1 MATLTDIAVACGVS
15 KATVSR
21 VLNNDS
27 DFSVSP
33 QTRNDIL
40 SAAASMNYDTD
51 RQLRS
56 KKNKLITASP
66 KNTGK
71 TTLKIGILSHDLSE
85 IPTCDDYYNLIF
97 SNIVSTLNNP
107 SLPFHFEFRHSFH
120 DSYEELEGLDGLIVL
135 GKLHLDP
142 CHPVISS
149 IKYKLAVDYKAP
161 DNLFDSVRVN
171 FYDVVNT
178 AISYFHSQ
186 GLYDI
191 GYIGA
196 YDYISDFST
205 GKIKKQLE
213 YRHKAFINYCLHN
226 QIEPEKKIW
235 ITDSFASEDGYRI
248 VKSIIAKGQL
258 PSAVLFASDDLALG
272 AYKAF
277 QEHHIDIGKDVS
289 VIGIDDLYFTSFL
302 SPPLTTVSLNI
313 PLIGTIV
320 ADTLLSQIQGRTYPL
335 TIHTPIRLVERK
347 SCRRLYGK
355 ETQSHTT
362 ADTPVR

>member
-56 KKNKLITASP
+56 KKKQNTTASSE
-66 KNTGK
+66 NTGK
-71 TTLKIGILSHDLSE
+71 STLKIGILSHDLSE
-85 IPTCDDYYNLIF
+85 IPTCDDYYNQIF

-120 DSYEELEGLDGLIVL
+120 DSYKELEGLDGLIVL
-135 GKLHLDP
+135 GKLRLDP
-142 CHPVISS
+142 SHPVIAS
-149 IKYKLAVDYKAP
+149 IKYKLAVDYQAP
-161 DNLFDSVRVN
+161 DNLFDSVRIN
-171 FYDVVNT
+171 FYEAVNT

-186 GLYDI
+186 KLYDI
-191 GYIGA
+191 GYVGA

-205 GKIKKQLE
+205 GKIEKTLD

-226 QIEPEKKIW
+226 QIDPQKKIW
-235 ITDSFASEDGYRI
+235 ITDSFASEDGYRMI
-248 VKSIIAKGQL
+248 KSIIAKKQL
-258 PSAVLFASDDLALG
+258 PTALLFASDDLALG

-277 QEHHIDIGKDVS
+277 QEHHIEIGKDVS

-313 PLIGTIV
+313 PLIGTV
-320 ADTLLSQIQGRTYPL
+320 AADTLLSQIQGRAYPL
-335 TIHTPIRLVERK
+335 TIHPPIRLVERK
-347 SCRRLYGK
+347 SCRLLSGK
-355 ETQSHTT
+355 TFPTE
-362 ADTPVR
+362 